1 MAGQVSGVAYL
12 GDQRPAVAFG
22 LIVVKRLVVRKGLG
36 CGEDVDRS
44 SHVFVE
50 QAGEL
55 KVSGRRKD
63 YGKSLSMKH
72 WRCRH
77 TGGAVE
83 GRIVRGVTGT
93 SDEEWVADLILGEE
107 R

>member
-1 MAGQVSGVAYL
+1 MARA
-12 GDQRPAVAFG
+12 
-22 LIVVKRLVVRKGLG
+22 
-36 CGEDVDRS
+36 

-50 QAGEL
+50 QTDEL
-55 KVSGRRKD
+55 EVAGRRKD
-63 YGKSLSMKH
+63 DCESLSMKH
-72 WRCRH
+72 GRCRDA
-77 TGGAVE
+77 GGAVE